1 MTTAPDTKDRGRQ
14 CSAILMINKEKRYKK
29 MAIIWNIVE
38 GTAYRYGCYS
48 DENRANEIALDL
60 QNRGYDVWV
69 ELVEATAHIPTQ
81 VKLY

>member
-1 MTTAPDTKDRGRQ
+1 
-14 CSAILMINKEKRYKK
+14 